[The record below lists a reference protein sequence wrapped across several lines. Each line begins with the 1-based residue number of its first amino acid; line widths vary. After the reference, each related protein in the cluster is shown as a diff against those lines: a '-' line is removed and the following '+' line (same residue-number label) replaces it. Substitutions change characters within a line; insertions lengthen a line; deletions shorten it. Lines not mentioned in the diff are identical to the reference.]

1 MTNPEGWWIFQPRG
15 RRRRQLT
22 PLGIAWTVAF
32 YLLVGVATADGLKLL
47 VEAGSPVGPVLL
59 VLLGSLGWT
68 AFKVCVDGQF
78 LRAAAWWTGV
88 GWSVV
93 VRLLTEAPVC
103 GTLIFGGGL
112 PGVSPG
118 TAPCLPHQDFMA
130 VVFVAAWVTLGPL
143 AGVVLGLLE
152 LYRWQR
158 LRRDPLHAFRL
169 LAD

>member
-1 MTNPEGWWIFQPRG
+1 MTNPGGWWIFQPRG

-32 YLLVGVATADGLKLL
+32 YVFVGVATAEGLKLL
-47 VEAGSPVGPVLL
+47 VSFQSPAGPVLL
-59 VLLGSLGWT
+59 LLFGSIGWT
-68 AFKVCVDGQF
+68 ALKVCVDGQF
-78 LRAAAWWTGV
+78 LRATAWWTGV
-88 GWSVV
+88 GWLVV
-93 VRLLTEAPVC
+93 LRLLTEAPAC

-118 TAPCLPHQDFMA
+118 IAPCLPHQDFLV

-143 AGVVLGLLE
+143 AGALLSLLE

-158 LRRDPLHAFRL
+158 LRRDPLHVFRL